1 MKNKKYKVSLLDKDI
16 EFLRDCI
23 NFQFKMSGYDDS
35 LEWEKREED
44 KEIINKLIDMDE
56 KLKNVV
62 CPPIKYNFKEPS
74 KLDKLM
80 MGLLLK

>member
-23 NFQFKMSGYDDS
+23 NFQFEMSGYDDS

>member
-1 MKNKKYKVSLLDKDI
+1 MKKKKYRVSLSDEDI

-23 NFQFKMSGYDDS
+23 NFRYEMSGYDDS
-35 LEWEKREED
+35 LNWEQREED
-44 KEIINKLIDMDE
+44 KETINEIIRMEE

-74 KLDKLM
+74 KLDKLL
-80 MGLLLK
+80 MGILLK

>member
-1 MKNKKYKVSLLDKDI
+1 M
-16 EFLRDCI
+16 E
-23 NFQFKMSGYDDS
+23 
-35 LEWEKREED
+35 
-44 KEIINKLIDMDE
+44 E